1 MMKSMTGYG
10 KGEAD
15 HEGRRFV
22 VEVKSVNHRYCEI
35 SSRLPRQYASLE
47 GKLKKVI
54 GSRIYR
60 GKVDVTLVTGAGQEG
75 KASLEVNEALAS
87 EYYSTL
93 RSLKKRLG
101 IAGDITMRDLI
112 SVPNII
118 TFKEEALDIE
128 RDWPFIETAIN
139 SSLDALDDMMRA
151 EGDAL
156 AVEIAGR
163 LERIAGAKEEVAKR
177 APQVIEFYKVKLA
190 ERVSSLGYE
199 LDQSRLAQEVAL
211 FADKCDISEEL
222 VRLGSHLEQ
231 FRLISVSPEPAGRK
245 LDFLIQEINREI
257 NTIGSKGNDAMI
269 SHKVVEMKAELE
281 KIREQVQNIE

>member
-15 HEGRRFV
+15 NEGRRFA
-22 VEVKSVNHRYCEI
+22 VEVRSVNHRYSDI
-35 SSRLPRQYASLE
+35 SLRLPRQYASLE
-47 GKLKKVI
+47 GKIKKVV
-54 GSRIYR
+54 GNRIYR
-60 GKVDVTLVTGAGQEG
+60 GKVDVTLVAGLGQEG
-75 KASLEVNEALAS
+75 EVSVDVNEALAS
-87 EYYSTL
+87 AYYSTL

-112 SVPNII
+112 SIPNVI
-118 TFKEEALDIE
+118 TLKEVALDIE
-128 RDWPFIETAIN
+128 KDWPLIETATKR
-139 SSLDALDDMMRA
+139 SLDALDDMKGA
-151 EGDAL
+151 EGAAL
-156 AVEIAGR
+156 AVEISGR

-177 APQVIEFYKVKLA
+177 GPQVVEFYKEKLA
-190 ERVSSLGYE
+190 ERVGSLGYE
-199 LDQSRLAQEVAL
+199 LDQGRLAQEVAF

-222 VRLGSHLEQ
+222 VRLSSHLEQ
-231 FRLISVSPEPAGRK
+231 FRLISASPEPAGRK

-257 NTIGSKGNDAMI
+257 NTIGSKGNDATI